1 MTNDRYLELQNVS
14 DVSVNTLS
22 AKSYVAVH
30 VDGGTALGGNVLGRM
45 TFTELADFVGS
56 GYASVVRN
64 ENHFFA
70 PPQDELN
77 ISQVENSGSVFI
89 GPGVGHLASGWKHS
103 IMIGTNAGYGASTNN
118 ADLSTDTASTFIG
131 YNAGREADNI
141 SNGLF
146 IGTNAGDYAKGATG
160 SIFIGQN
167 LFEQILTE
175 SKSVRTNFDRVKICS
190 NGF

>member
-1 MTNDRYLELQNVS
+1 
-14 DVSVNTLS
+14 
-22 AKSYVAVH
+22 
-30 VDGGTALGGNVLGRM
+30 
-45 TFTELADFVGS
+45 
-56 GYASVVRN
+56 
-64 ENHFFA
+64 
-70 PPQDELN
+70 
-77 ISQVENSGSVFI
+77 
-89 GPGVGHLASGWKHS
+89 
-103 IMIGTNAGYGASTNN
+103 MIGTNAGYGASTNN